1 MHRISIFMN
10 LCKGNRM
17 ELRSSTYY
25 VSVCFSIYSVYTI
38 LLATGPLGSSNTV
51 DLTTSQHGA
60 NTSELPKV
68 FLCCCNGDVA
78 WDLGKEPGGQGC
90 ILLLLYDFTFSSP
103 NLTLTIVLE
112 IVFRFILMMTELRL
126 KQE

>member
-1 MHRISIFMN
+1 MN

-17 ELRSSTYY
+17 KLRSSTYY

-78 WDLGKEPGGQGC
+78 WDLGKSLEDKAVSC
-90 ILLLLYDFTFSSP
+90 SYCMTSP
-103 NLTLTIVLE
+103 SVPLT
-112 IVFRFILMMTELRL
+112 
-126 KQE
+126 